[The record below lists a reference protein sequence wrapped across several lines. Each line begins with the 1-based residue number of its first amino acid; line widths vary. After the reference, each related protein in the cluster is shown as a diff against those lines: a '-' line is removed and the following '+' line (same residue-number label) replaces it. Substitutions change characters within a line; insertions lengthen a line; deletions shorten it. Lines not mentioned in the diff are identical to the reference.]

1 MPSRQIPGPK
11 GGTLRP
17 NQPGE
22 RRGGRQA
29 GTPNKATRAL
39 RELILLAAE
48 SVGRPKIVR
57 NRRGDIIRL
66 EETGKDGAL
75 GYLRYLALHEPRTFG
90 GLLGRVLPLQVAAR
104 LDGGVDV
111 NQRLT
116 PGRCSARWRG
126 GCQPTPDPGRGA
138 RGVAPSRPAGA
149 HFRG

>member
-116 PGRCSARWRG
+116 LEEAREELRRRGLPEHIFGVDRPQLEHPEATPG
-126 GCQPTPDPGRGA
+126 
-138 RGVAPSRPAGA
+138 
-149 HFRG
+149 

>member
-75 GYLRYLALHEPRTFG
+75 GYLRFLALYEPRTFG

-104 LDGGVDV
+104 LDGEVDV

-116 PGRCSARWRG
+116 LEELREELRRRGLPAHPGDRSPAARAS
-126 GCQPTPDPGRGA
+126 T
-138 RGVAPSRPAGA
+138 SN
-149 HFRG
+149 

>member
-11 GGTLRP
+11 GGTLKP

-66 EETGKDGAL
+66 EETGKDGAF
-75 GYLRYLALHEPRTFG
+75 LALYEPRTFG

-104 LDGGVDV
+104 LDGEVDV

-116 PGRCSARWRG
+116 LEELREELRRRG
-126 GCQPTPDPGRGA
+126 LPDHILGIDLPQPEHPQATEAND
-138 RGVAPSRPAGA
+138 
-149 HFRG
+149 